1 VFEGNILLPFAV
13 PTYFPV
19 ALRTTGCRIG
29 LGSFRWRE
37 ELRGPRDRTCR
48 GYLVRENPW
57 LQLQGTRR
65 VLLNV
70 RYARI
75 ATKLRSAAK

>member
-1 VFEGNILLPFAV
+1 MRDAGGDR
-13 PTYFPV
+13 PTMA
-19 ALRTTGCRIG
+19 ALRNRSPRYCGACR
-29 LGSFRWRE
+29 RV
-37 ELRGPRDRTCR
+37 RGPRDRTCR

-65 VLLNV
+65 VLLDV